1 MTARRRRCSV
11 LGLQSASVQAAT
23 MTMHR
28 VAVTKIAATA
38 SRWRCD
44 EDKSWLP
51 KKRASIVY

>member
-1 MTARRRRCSV
+1 
-11 LGLQSASVQAAT
+11 

-38 SRWRCD
+38 GRWYCD

-51 KKRASIVY
+51 KKRASVVY